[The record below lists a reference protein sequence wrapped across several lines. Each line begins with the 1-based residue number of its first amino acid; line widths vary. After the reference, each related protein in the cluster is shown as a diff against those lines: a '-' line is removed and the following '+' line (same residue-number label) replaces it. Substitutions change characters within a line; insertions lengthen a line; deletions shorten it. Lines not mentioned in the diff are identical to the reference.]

1 MPQMLALDIGMLDVD
16 FTVYEPPELVNCL
29 RALYDRYQRA
39 ITQRP

>member
-29 RALYDRYQRA
+29 RALSDRYQRA